1 MGPRALHGAEADTSN
16 FIDSPPP
23 SARLATARTG
33 RFGDPADCRH
43 RVEDRETLCG
53 RRGRRPIDPK
63 FRCGTS
69 NAAIG
74 RDPTERAADSAKAI
88 TVQVG
93 LDE

>member
-1 MGPRALHGAEADTSN
+1 MGPPALRGAEADPRN
-16 FIDSPPP
+16 FIDSPARP
-23 SARLATARTG
+23 ARLATARTG
-33 RFGDPADCRH
+33 GCGGSTDCPNRID
-43 RVEDRETLCG
+43 DRETLFG
-53 RRGRRPIDPK
+53 RRGRRPVDPK

-74 RDPTERAADSAKAI
+74 RDPTERAADPAKAI